1 MRRTERVYL
10 TAVLVLA
17 MILAWITLTQAGK
30 AISRLTTTEAA
41 GTPSAG
47 KPRDV
52 DLERIKE
59 LIREK
64 RLSGHEADFYKKV
77 TVPVP
82 DTEEKAPSRSR

>member
-17 MILAWITLTQAGK
+17 IIFAWITVTQAGK
-30 AISRLTTTEAA
+30 AISRLTTPEAA

-47 KPRDV
+47 QPRDV

-59 LIREK
+59 LIRDK

-77 TVPVP
+77 PVP
-82 DTEEKAPSRSR
+82 DTGEKAPSNSR